1 MTIATCTSAGVDA
14 KTPTTPSL
22 TGLKLD
28 DPPKVD
34 SDCLPEVDSRE
45 GSYPETAYSS
55 LPEVVEFPHEP
66 ESSTLAAEKPL
77 DGSETVP
84 FEASSIGDRGKSWW
98 QRCKT
103 PLLLIVL
110 VCAGV
115 AIGCGI
121 GVGLAA
127 GNGPSASDGSDISGS
142 SNPSSPAQTAPSPS
156 LAAASSSSTAQ
167 QPSPTSSVYLAS
179 LLRGPTLLSS
189 AGLLQDDNST
199 ACRSAVP
206 YAAPGRAPCDQP
218 FELSDG
224 LTYRW
229 RGCGQLP
236 TYVTW
241 AVGADGDETRLG
253 VCDDVPPAARW
264 DCGGGQ
270 TLAAEW
276 LCGPAAV

>member
-22 TGLKLD
+22 TGLKPD

-77 DGSETVP
+77 DGSETAP

-127 GNGPSASDGSDISGS
+127 GKGPSASDGSDIS

-167 QPSPTSSVYLAS
+167 HPSPTSSH
-179 LLRGPTLLSS
+179 G
-189 AGLLQDDNST
+189 
-199 ACRSAVP
+199 CRSAVP

-253 VCDDVPPAARW
+253 VCGDVPPAARW